1 MQEAFSQPNLGAFF
15 APQKTGLSGGSAA
28 CAAAPRPSNPLRKGT
43 PSGGRNPHGVLQRKT
58 LKELPQRGNSSKSRS
73 TLVTDYT
80 GFELIYFLSRSTIA
94 NILGFAK

>member
-1 MQEAFSQPNLGAFF
+1 LGAFF
-15 APQKTGLSGGSAA
+15 ASQKTGLSGGFAA
-28 CAAAPRPSNPLRKGT
+28 CAAAPRPSNPLRNGT
-43 PSGGRNPHGVLQRKT
+43 PSGWTQSKHGVLQRKT

-94 NILGFAK
+94 NIIGFAK